1 MIMAIINTFFKTLSN
16 LDDNVYLK
24 ALLYQYS
31 LACPKKS
38 FSHLEQ
44 ILTLQPVTYALKALI
59 IDNPRRG

>member
-1 MIMAIINTFFKTLSN
+1 MAIINTFFKTLSN

-24 ALLYQYS
+24 ALLLPIFSCLSQ
-31 LACPKKS
+31 KS

-44 ILTLQPVTYALKALI
+44 ILTLQPATYALKALI